1 MLIGARDIIAQ
12 GGGGAKRCASRGVIS
27 STCGRIRG
35 DSPSLDDDRLR
46 NFNRC
51 PEGIVAWANL
61 ENSSGWDRIDTGL

>member
-35 DSPSLDDDRLR
+35 DSPGLNDDRLR

-51 PEGIVAWANL
+51 PEGIVAWAHL
-61 ENSSGWDRIDTGL
+61 